1 MTALSATA
9 PAPPA
14 ATPAPGGQRGASA
27 AGRGAEG
34 PPNAFAQALQRRQ
47 VADASPSA
55 PSGSAR
61 PGSAA
66 PSSEALEPGP
76 DTPQTTVAEP
86 ATPVAVD
93 VQTPAPGWPPAGL
106 AALLGF
112 ADEADPMDA
121 AAGVQQMPVPVAT
134 GAAPAGASV
143 APAATPAATPP
154 LAEMPPLDDAAIA
167 TAALLPEPTVASGDG
182 EPAPVAFVLPAP
194 VALRDP
200 PPLLAAPL
208 PTPEVGADDFEARFG
223 AQIEWMASQRISEA
237 RIRVT
242 PNDLGPVE
250 VRLHLDGD
258 RIRAEFVS
266 ANAET
271 RQALEH
277 GLPRLRDLLGEHG
290 FQLAHA
296 GVGAGGGGSR
306 DPSASS
312 VRDSGGSSGSEAA
325 EPAPP
330 ATPQRRSL
338 GLLDAYA

>member
-14 ATPAPGGQRGASA
+14 ATPAPAGQRGASA

-34 PPNAFAQALQRRQ
+34 PPDAFAQALQRRQ
-47 VADASPSA
+47 AADAAPSA
-55 PSGSAR
+55 PSDGAR
-61 PGSAA
+61 PGSATPPPEA
-66 PSSEALEPGP
+66 PLDAGP
-76 DTPQTTVAEP
+76 DTPMPVAAEP
-86 ATPVAVD
+86 TPPVAVD

-106 AALLGF
+106 AGLLGF

-121 AAGVQQMPVPVAT
+121 TAGAQQMPIPPP
-134 GAAPAGASV
+134 GAAAAGASV
-143 APAATPAATPP
+143 APAPAPAATPA
-154 LAEMPPLDDAAIA
+154 LAEMPPVDDAAIA
-167 TAALLPEPTVASGDG
+167 AAALLPEPAATGEDG
-182 EPAPVAFVLPAP
+182 APAPVAFVLPAP
-194 VALRDP
+194 VALREP

-223 AQIEWMASQRISEA
+223 AQIEWMASQKISEA

-296 GVGAGGGGSR
+296 GVGGGEGRGPSTPGARDTGGGTGS
-306 DPSASS
+306 
-312 VRDSGGSSGSEAA
+312 GAA
-325 EPAPP
+325 EPA
-330 ATPQRRSL
+330 AAMPQRRSL